1 MIDLTPLDVRKKAGD
16 FKKILRGY
24 DPQEV
29 EDFLQLAA
37 DRLEELVKENLTLQE
52 RSERLM
58 QQVGA
63 HEARERAVQEAL
75 VMAQKLREDM
85 RVQAERES
93 ELARQRAEADVQKST
108 LRAERVLED
117 ARRALSD
124 LDRRRVLFLRGFRA
138 LLERE
143 LETVQIE
150 EARVF
155 GDAAL
160 EARSDP
166 GSPETQGASR
176 ELSHAGEPEAV
187 GSWLSSVLEA
197 DGAPAEPGEK

>member
-1 MIDLTPLDVRKKAGD
+1 
-16 FKKILRGY
+16 
-24 DPQEV
+24 
-29 EDFLQLAA
+29 
-37 DRLEELVKENLTLQE
+37 
-52 RSERLM
+52 
-58 QQVGA
+58 
-63 HEARERAVQEAL
+63 
-75 VMAQKLREDM
+75 
-85 RVQAERES
+85 
-93 ELARQRAEADVQKST
+93 
-108 LRAERVLED
+108 VLED

-155 GDAAL
+155 GDSAL
-160 EARSDP
+160 EARGDP
-166 GSPETQGASR
+166 GSPAAQSAPRG
-176 ELSHAGEPEAV
+176 ELSHAAEPEAV